1 MTGDGGVTAND
12 VLNSYYGRDMAAD
25 FGKYQRQLCNKCH
38 LMD

>member
-1 MTGDGGVTAND
+1 

-25 FGKYQRQLCNKCH
+25 FGKYQRQFCNKCH